1 MKKLIL
7 SLAALGAC
15 SLAFAETLATVNG
28 EKIDSSYI
36 DKQVKILT
44 SDPTPAVKDTPELRE
59 ELLAQAIHNEIFKQ
73 AAVKRGVDKTEGYKA
88 KLKEIEKESK
98 KQGLDKQPFFKER
111 LEFTRGGL
119 LAAELVRSLIESAK
133 PTEKEIAD
141 EYKKYADF
149 YKGTKKAT
157 FREIVVKDDAMAGLV
172 YKDLK
177 AGKPFADVLQDR
189 SIDPRKEQLKNDDNL
204 PSLNFADVKALDPKL
219 HDLLVKLKPGEYN
232 KVPYQAGG
240 DLHIFGVV
248 SVSDA
253 EIVPLDKYKDTITM
267 MLKEQMA
274 EKQMRNIGSAAKVE
288 FKNSAMPAAAKAV
301 VPAALA
307 NGKAE
312 AKPAAT
318 NKDAKKADK
327 PAADKA
333 AKAEK
338 AEQADKP
345 VKADRADKAEKKA
358 AEPGA
363 NEAKKE
369 TAAPAAAEKK
379 ADAPA
384 KGEKKDNAA
393 SAK

>member
-36 DKQVKILT
+36 DMQVKILT
-44 SDPTPAVKDTPELRE
+44 SDPAPGVKDTPELRE

-88 KLKEIEKESK
+88 KLKEIEKQSK

-119 LAAELVRSLIESAK
+119 LASELVRSLIESAK

-338 AEQADKP
+338 ADKP

>member
-7 SLAALGAC
+7 SLAAIGAC

-59 ELLAQAIHNEIFKQ
+59 ELLARAINNEIFKQ
-73 AAVKRGVDKTEGYKA
+73 AAVKRGVDKSAGYKA
-88 KLKEIEKESK
+88 KLKEIDKQSK
-98 KQGLDKQPFFKER
+98 KLGLDKQPFFKER
-111 LEFTRGGL
+111 LEFTRGEL
-119 LAAELVRSLIESAK
+119 LAEELGRSLIESAK

-157 FREIVVKDDAMAGLV
+157 FREIVVKDDAAADLV

-189 SIDPRKEQLKNDDNL
+189 SIDPHKEQLKSDDSL
-204 PSLNFADVKALDPKL
+204 PSLNFADVKAADPKL
-219 HDLLVKLKPGEYN
+219 HDMLVKLKPGEYN
-232 KVPYQAGG
+232 KIPYSAGG
-240 DLHIFGVV
+240 NLHIFGVV

-253 EIVPLDKYKDTITM
+253 DVVPLDKYKYTISM
-267 MLKEQMA
+267 LLKEQIA
-274 EKQMRNIGSAAKVE
+274 EQQMRQIRSAAKVE
-288 FKNSAMPAAAKAV
+288 LNNSAMPAAAKAV
-301 VPAALA
+301 VPAPLA

-318 NKDAKKADK
+318 DKDAKKADK

-333 AKAEK
+333 AK
-338 AEQADKP
+338 P
-345 VKADRADKAEKKA
+345 VKADKAEKKG

-379 ADAPA
+379 AQAPA
-384 KGEKKDNAA
+384 KDEKKVNSA